1 MELTQTR
8 RQFVAGVAVV
18 AAATGV
24 SSSFAGKAL
33 ATEGGA
39 AGSYT
44 PGTYMAAYPGFGG
57 DVTVTM
63 TFDASSITDVE
74 IDAASE
80 TSTVG
85 GSAAETLGQAI
96 LDGQAA
102 EVDGIAGATHTSDAV
117 LKGAA
122 DCVAQAM
129 GGSTEIPEAI
139 MAPGTYKASA
149 PGFSV
154 VREVPVTVTVD
165 EKLVRG
171 IRVDQCVETG
181 HILDAAKLII
191 PRICD
196 TQCTAV
202 DAISGATITSNAIK
216 AAVDKCI
223 VQALEAAGTD
233 TAALENFHR
242 NKPAKAH
249 EGETVEYD
257 VDVVVCG
264 MGGTGCAACTRVAEM
279 QLAAG
284 REVSVL
290 ALEKAALYGGTSC
303 ATTSLFAVN
312 SQVTQDRYYGGE
324 QMYDIDEMKQYIIEA
339 TNPSEDKLAVWDY
352 ELAES
357 GPMVDW
363 LYDHGFYFG
372 EPRPGFWGTQYASQY
387 YYCAYQGEDNLATLH
402 RCFDQMIGDYVG
414 MGGSYLLETAADELI
429 IEGGKVAGVR
439 AHNLYDGTEYVI
451 HAKAVMIAEGG
462 FAGDPE
468 KMQTWVQ
475 GAQAGDWAVLGMTQN
490 AGTMMAS
497 ALDAGGRLD
506 GMEGCI
512 AGSVHNIASSKILT
526 GFPIN
531 FLEGQEDAWRGD
543 TASWSLNDVPNI
555 MSAARDA
562 IYVYPDGTRHIN
574 EGGQW
579 SWGTDGPLYWTVWS
593 QPQIDE
599 IAENG
604 FAENNTQLFL
614 CCGFATF
621 PLNQAIPEMPE
632 VLAAGEEQGFIVHAD
647 TLEELADKMGVDA
660 ATLTETIATYNDA
673 CASGVDAEFGKDAQY
688 LKAIDGAPY
697 YAIKAMPRTYNS
709 GGGLV
714 TNLDMQVLDAND
726 EPIPGLYAGGN
737 CNMCMPAIAF
747 GGELQMWAYL
757 SGKTAGE
764 KMAAYVE
771 TA

>member
-1 MELTQTR
+1 MESMQTR
-8 RQFVAGVAVV
+8 RQVVAGAAAV
-18 AAATGV
+18 AAV
-24 SSSFAGKAL
+24 AGLTSVAGRAL
-33 ATEGGA
+33 ATEA
-39 AGSYT
+39 AAASYT
-44 PGTYMAAYPGFGG
+44 PGTYSATYPGFGG

-63 TFDASSITDVE
+63 TFDTAAITDVS

-80 TSTVG
+80 TSTIG
-85 GSAAETLGQAI
+85 GTAATQLEQAI
-96 LDGQAA
+96 LDAQTT
-102 EVDGIAGATHTSDAV
+102 EVDAIGGATHTSDAV
-117 LKGAA
+117 LKAAA
-122 DCVAQAM
+122 DCVAQAT
-129 GGSTEIPEAI
+129 GASTELPEVI
-139 MAPGTYKASA
+139 MQAGTYKASA
-149 PGFSV
+149 HGFSV
-154 VREVPVTVTVD
+154 AREVPVTVTVSD
-165 EKLVRG
+165 KLIQG
-171 IRVDQCVETG
+171 IRVDQCAETG

-196 TQCTAV
+196 SQCTAV

-216 AAVDKCI
+216 AAVDKC
-223 VQALEAAGTD
+223 VAQALEAAGTD
-233 TAALENFHR
+233 PKAIENFHV
-242 NKPAKAH
+242 NKPAKTH

-279 QLAAG
+279 QQAAG

-312 SQVTQDRYYGGE
+312 SQVTADRYNGGE
-324 QMYDIDEMKQYIIEA
+324 PMYDIDEMKDYIVEA
-339 TNPSEDKLAVWDY
+339 TNPSEDKLATWDY

-363 LYDHGFYFG
+363 LYSHGFYFG
-372 EPRPGFWGTQYASQY
+372 QPKPGFWGTQYASQY
-387 YYCAYQGEDNLATLH
+387 YYCGYMGEDNLATLH
-402 RCFDQMIGDYVG
+402 RCFEQMIGDYVG
-414 MGGSYLLETAADELI
+414 MGGQYLLETSADELI
-429 IEGGKVAGVR
+429 IEDGKVTGVK
-439 AHNLYDGTEYVI
+439 AHNVYDGTEYII
-451 HAKAVMIAEGG
+451 HAKAVMISEGG

-490 AGTMMAS
+490 TGNMMAS

-512 AGSVHNIASSKILT
+512 AGSVHNIASAKILS

-531 FLEGQEDAWRGD
+531 YLEGQEDVWRGD
-543 TASWSLNDVPNI
+543 TACWSLNDVPNI

-574 EGGQW
+574 EGGTW

-593 QPQIDE
+593 QPQIDD
-599 IAENG
+599 IAANG

-621 PLNQAIPEMPE
+621 PLNEPIPEMAD
-632 VLAAGEEQGFIVHAD
+632 VLAAGEAQGFIVHAD
-647 TLEELADKMGVDA
+647 TLEELAEKMDMDPSVFS
-660 ATLTETIATYNDA
+660 ETIATYNDA
-673 CASGVDAEFGKDAQY
+673 CTSGNDAEFGKDAQY
-688 LKAIDGAPY
+688 LKAVDGAPY

-714 TNLDMQVLDAND
+714 TDLNMRVLDASG
-726 EPIPGLYAGGN
+726 EPIAGLYAGGN

-764 KMAAYVE
+764 KIEKYLE
-771 TA
+771 TL